1 MALQVDDGQH
11 AGFGLEPEHALVGSL
26 VLPRA
31 GTDKGGA
38 TEIQALMAVNVAGDK
53 DIGDLANDQAVLGF
67 G

>member
-11 AGFGLEPEHALVGSL
+11 AGLGLEPEHALVGSL

-31 GTDKGGA
+31 GADEGGA
-38 TEIQALMAVNVAGDK
+38 TEIQALMAVNVAGHK
-53 DIGDLANDQAVLGF
+53 DIGDLADDQTVLGF